1 MRSLPIFL
9 SVITVV
15 KDQSKDIQD
24 SLKKIIS
31 ILSSAVEDYE
41 LIIIDN
47 CSSDKT
53 GFLLKKLISEGGLPN
68 IQVYKLANEIDKDAA
83 FWVGMEN
90 SLGDFSLAIDF
101 MEDDIV
107 FIKSVIEKADEG
119 VEVVFALNTTKKSIN
134 TFYDL
139 LSKIFNVIY
148 KKINGIDLVRD
159 APSFRMLSRSV
170 INFISQHPDPAL
182 SYRHIPALS
191 GFKSIN
197 LQYKSNKTV
206 NKNKDFFDSVD
217 FAMRILITSSKKP
230 LRFLTFLTLI
240 GATFN
245 FLYTFYI
252 ILIAIF
258 KNDVAP
264 GWLSLSL
271 QQSFMFFL
279 FSFVLLV
286 LSEYIIQ
293 LSSLSHSGPKYFIA
307 EEYKSRIIKRK
318 EKLNIVDPNKKLKN
332 KKIKWQ

>member
-53 GFLLKKLISEGGLPN
+53 GFLLKKLISEGRLPN

-148 KKINGIDLVRD
+148 KKINGID
-159 APSFRMLSRSV
+159 F
-170 INFISQHPDPAL
+170 
-182 SYRHIPALS
+182 
-191 GFKSIN
+191 
-197 LQYKSNKTV
+197 TV
-206 NKNKDFFDSVD
+206 W
-217 FAMRILITSSKKP
+217 R
-230 LRFLTFLTLI
+230 
-240 GATFN
+240 
-245 FLYTFYI
+245 YY
-252 ILIAIF
+252 
-258 KNDVAP
+258 ND
-264 GWLSLSL
+264 
-271 QQSFMFFL
+271 
-279 FSFVLLV
+279 
-286 LSEYIIQ
+286 
-293 LSSLSHSGPKYFIA
+293 
-307 EEYKSRIIKRK
+307 
-318 EKLNIVDPNKKLKN
+318 
-332 KKIKWQ
+332 